1 MSENNPSPTDVT
13 NENAATQPQE
23 VSSGATSSP
32 TITVK
37 KTANTTTAKPGAK
50 PTVAKAAVIN
60 EAVKKPVVKAGSVV
74 KAAPTAKP
82 VAKVALTTKA
92 PAEKTTDKKAAKPAK
107 EKTPKLKMERDS
119 FTMPKTEYAQL
130 YVLKERLIKLG
141 QPSKKSELLRA
152 GIMQLTAMTDAALKA
167 ALSKV
172 PAIKT
177 GRPKKK

>member
-1 MSENNPSPTDVT
+1 MSKINQLQAAAL
-13 NENAATQPQE
+13 NEPA
-23 VSSGATSSP
+23 
-32 TITVK
+32 
-37 KTANTTTAKPGAK
+37 KTATKTSTAKPATRQATQKSAVKVSTAK
-50 PTVAKAAVIN
+50 PTAKSPDA
-60 EAVKKPVVKAGSVV
+60 
-74 KAAPTAKP
+74 
-82 VAKVALTTKA
+82 
-92 PAEKTTDKKAAKPAK
+92 KTTIAKPAVAK
-107 EKTPKLKMERDS
+107 PAAKIPTAPKVAPKKVEKTVKDSDKVTKDKSPKLKMERDS

-167 ALSKV
+167 ALAKV